1 MAGDGVAVDAGLA
14 AAVASWVQGQRF
26 DVSAACRD
34 LGVSRTTFYKY
45 AARFAERGVDG
56 FYPDSRRPRSCPAGV
71 VLPSLAEAIVR
82 ARKELA
88 EAGMDDG
95 AISVRGWLEDHR
107 ERWQPPPLRAS
118 DWLPSRMTVHRVLQS
133 RGMVVPAPAKAP
145 RRRSWRRFEATKTN
159 ELWQMD
165 GFEVTLADGSTAVV
179 IHGLDDCTR
188 TDLVAHAARSE
199 NGIDVWAAFSA
210 AAERYGLPA
219 MLLTDNG
226 SAFSGARRG
235 WTSALE
241 RGAHALGVKTISSSV
256 GHPQTCGKCERA
268 HGTARKWLARQP
280 AARDLIE
287 LQRHLETYRLVYNDR
302 RHQGLNGLTPNQR
315 RAIAER
321 AGPAGQPL
329 TSPLHL
335 TRPPV
340 TASGCITV
348 DDVVIGLGR
357 RHARQQATVF
367 RNGDDVTVF
376 IANQLIRELT
386 IDRARHYQP
395 QQP

>member
-1 MAGDGVAVDAGLA
+1 
-14 AAVASWVQGQRF
+14 
-26 DVSAACRD
+26 
-34 LGVSRTTFYKY
+34 
-45 AARFAERGVDG
+45 
-56 FYPDSRRPRSCPAGV
+56 
-71 VLPSLAEAIVR
+71 
-82 ARKELA
+82 
-88 EAGMDDG
+88 MDDG

-179 IHGLDDCTR
+179 IHGFDDCTR

-241 RGAHALGVKTISSSV
+241 RGAHALGVKTISSFSV
-256 GHPQTCGKCERA
+256 TRRPAASASGL
-268 HGTARKWLARQP
+268 TAPPGSGWPANPQP
-280 AARDLIE
+280 A
-287 LQRHLETYRLVYNDR
+287 T
-302 RHQGLNGLTPNQR
+302 
-315 RAIAER
+315 
-321 AGPAGQPL
+321 
-329 TSPLHL
+329 
-335 TRPPV
+335 
-340 TASGCITV
+340 
-348 DDVVIGLGR
+348 
-357 RHARQQATVF
+357 
-367 RNGDDVTVF
+367 
-376 IANQLIRELT
+376 
-386 IDRARHYQP
+386 
-395 QQP
+395 